1 MSTSPAQP
9 SSFVKDYVDT
19 TAPVGTF
26 LTGFR
31 FYVSIFIFLIL
42 LGFAIHLFFFRARD
56 NHHTASINATV
67 IKSICSQYDS
77 KDKNKN
83 CDLTLEYMVGS
94 NKYQTPFHSNSE
106 YLVGQTISIYYDPNN
121 PNDISDD
128 SPTTDKI
135 GAGILL
141 GVGLLIV
148 AGAYFS
154 YWLSQKYPVYASF
167 ETTAAGA
174 SMFSNALGRS

>member
-1 MSTSPAQP
+1 MTTPVPAS

-19 TAPVGTF
+19 TAPIGTF

-42 LGFAIHLFFFRARD
+42 IGFAIYLFFYRAKD
-56 NHHTASINATV
+56 NKHTESVDATV
-67 IKSICSQYDS
+67 IKSSCNQSN
-77 KDKNKN
+77 DKNKS

-94 NKYQTPFHSNSE
+94 EKYRTPFRSSVE
-106 YLVGQTISIYYDPNN
+106 YLVGQTISIYYDPNK
-121 PNDISDD
+121 PLDISQD
-128 SPTTDKI
+128 SPTTDKV

-141 GVGLLIV
+141 FLGLLIV

-154 YWLSQKYPVYASF
+154 YWLSQ
-167 ETTAAGA
+167 
-174 SMFSNALGRS
+174 

>member
-1 MSTSPAQP
+1 MSTPPAP
-9 SSFVKDYVDT
+9 ASSSFVKDYVDT

-42 LGFAIHLFFFRARD
+42 LGFAIYLFFYRARD
-56 NHHTASINATV
+56 NRHTESVDATV
-67 IKSICSQYDS
+67 IKSICNDN
-77 KDKNKN
+77 DKNTT
-83 CDLTLEYMVGS
+83 CDLTVEYTVDS
-94 NKYQTPFHSNSE
+94 KKYQATLH
-106 YLVGQTISIYYDPNN
+106 GQSRYSIGNNISIYYDPTN
-121 PNDISDD
+121 PSNISQD

-141 GVGLLIV
+141 GIGLLIV

-174 SMFSNALGRS
+174 NMISSAFGRS